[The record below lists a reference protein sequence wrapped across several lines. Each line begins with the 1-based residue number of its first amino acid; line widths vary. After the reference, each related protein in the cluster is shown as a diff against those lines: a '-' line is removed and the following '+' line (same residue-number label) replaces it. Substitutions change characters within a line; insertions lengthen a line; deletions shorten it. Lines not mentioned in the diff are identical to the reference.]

1 MRRWLLALCGILLL
15 VVSGSGQGK
24 AVKTPSG
31 LRYIDHVA
39 GKGQEARTGDKV
51 RVHYTGWLYE
61 KGARGGKFD
70 SSKDRDKPFTFTLG
84 AGNVIKGW
92 DEGVKGMKVGGKRE
106 LIIPA
111 SLAYGPRGRTG
122 IPPNATLDFEIELLG
137 IAQK

>member
-92 DEGVKGMKVGGKRE
+92 DEGVKGMKVGE
-106 LIIPA
+106 
-111 SLAYGPRGRTG
+111 SVS
-122 IPPNATLDFEIELLG
+122 
-137 IAQK
+137 